1 MAIVA
6 CLVMIVTTLGW
17 KVATAKYQY
26 ESQATIQIDAP
37 PERVF
42 QLIGNLRH
50 WPSWSPFLPA
60 NAPEIQ
66 IDQTTSPPTMY
77 WNDPR
82 GGQARLTL
90 DQLDG
95 VERTI
100 QHTLHSAIFPP
111 MTGEFQIEDLDGNS
125 RVTWKV
131 EGSIPESFFYALA
144 AGNYGEM
151 MKIQLQQSLDRLKTV
166 AEKETDNAAEPAAG
180 VAEPGTTEPGQ
191 KSPVTDGQGDG

>member
-1 MAIVA
+1 MAIAA
-6 CLVMIVTTLGW
+6 CLVMILATLGW

-26 ESQATIQIDAP
+26 KSQATVQIDAP

-60 NAPEIQ
+60 NAPQIQ

-90 DQLDG
+90 DQMDG
-95 VERTI
+95 VERTV

-111 MTGEFQIEDLDGNS
+111 MTGEFQVTEADGAS
-125 RVTWKV
+125 QVTWNV
-131 EGSIPESFFYALA
+131 EGSIPKSFFYALA
-144 AGNYGEM
+144 AGNYAEM
-151 MKIQLQQSLDRLKTV
+151 MQGQLQQSLDRLKTV
-166 AEKETDNAAEPAAG
+166 AEKETDNLELPTNG
-180 VAEPGTTEPGQ
+180 ETEPESNTTPPESLVPSGQ
-191 KSPVTDGQGDG
+191 STD

>member
-1 MAIVA
+1 MAIAA
-6 CLVMIVTTLGW
+6 CLVMILATLGW

-26 ESQATIQIDAP
+26 KSQATVQIDAP

-60 NAPEIQ
+60 NAPQIQ

-90 DQLDG
+90 DQMDG
-95 VERTI
+95 VERTV

-111 MTGEFQIEDLDGNS
+111 MTGEFQVTEADGAS
-125 RVTWKV
+125 QVTWNV
-131 EGSIPESFFYALA
+131 EGSIPKSFFYALA

-151 MKIQLQQSLDRLKTV
+151 MQGQLQQSLDRLKTV
-166 AEKETDNAAEPAAG
+166 AEKETDNLELPTNG
-180 VAEPGTTEPGQ
+180 ETEPESNPTPPESLVPSGQ
-191 KSPVTDGQGDG
+191 STD